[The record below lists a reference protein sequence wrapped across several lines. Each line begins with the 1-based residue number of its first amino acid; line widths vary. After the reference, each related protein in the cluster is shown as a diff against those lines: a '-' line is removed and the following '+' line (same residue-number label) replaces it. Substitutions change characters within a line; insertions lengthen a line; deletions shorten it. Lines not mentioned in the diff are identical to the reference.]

1 MLYKEKECQENLA
14 GHFTDETNPGFIN
27 PDLLLCTK
35 TQNEFVAKNIVL
47 KKGGRE
53 RERNVVSFKHPEFFS
68 ASITAD
74 SLICP

>member
-14 GHFTDETNPGFIN
+14 GHFTDETNPDFIN

-35 TQNEFVAKNIVL
+35 TQNEFVAVNIVL

-53 RERNVVSFKHPEFFS
+53 REREMWFLLSTLSFSQHQ
-68 ASITAD
+68 
-74 SLICP
+74 SLQTV